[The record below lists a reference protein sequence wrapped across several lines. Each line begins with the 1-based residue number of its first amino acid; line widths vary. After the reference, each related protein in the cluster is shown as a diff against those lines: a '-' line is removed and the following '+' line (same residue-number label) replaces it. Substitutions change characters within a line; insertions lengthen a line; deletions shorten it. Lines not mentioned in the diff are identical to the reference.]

1 MIKWR
6 LRMTHERVLRLSQC
20 HKMPSHTPTSL
31 NLFLSHPFQIEWP
44 PTVLNAIVKLQT
56 KNLLHPT
63 QGWHR
68 PVSSVVQGLRTD
80 GTRFYRVKSSSN
92 SRLSSV
98 RWAQDESRR
107 LSGPFGRDETI
118 SYRTKNGRGRHRTR
132 DGRNRRNRIEQ
143 WCHRVM
149 SRDMVHYMWK
159 LNMFCDTLSSQI
171 RHGNELS
178 RLEPSRGLAC
188 SCSARM
194 VMTL

>member
-1 MIKWR
+1 LIQFNPDLTLYANIYIFIGTYLKYDAIFDCV
-6 LRMTHERVLRLSQC
+6 VLIHNIL
-20 HKMPSHTPTSL
+20 
-31 NLFLSHPFQIEWP
+31 
-44 PTVLNAIVKLQT
+44 
-56 KNLLHPT
+56 

-107 LSGPFGRDETI
+107 LSGPFRRDETI

-159 LNMFCDTLSSQI
+159 LNMFC
-171 RHGNELS
+171 
-178 RLEPSRGLAC
+178 
-188 SCSARM
+188 
-194 VMTL
+194 